1 MRSELQQITLCN
13 RAGHVNGTVFKLH
26 TNIKRPVQIIV
37 VLFLSLCGVNSNSME
52 LTTVSIV
59 PGSYNVKTEIS
70 MPHLRENLRY
80 ATTHTTQ
87 CLGPQ
92 DAFRLFP
99 ILSQASFQG
108 CAFVESHSASPLE
121 LELELVCSN
130 PTAASGQAK
139 FELGE
144 AFFRANLNVKMGGKN
159 MKFTQI
165 VSGQRTGAC
174 EHAQ

>member
-1 MRSELQQITLCN
+1 MRSELQQIALCN

-59 PGSYNVKTEIS
+59 PGSYNVKTEIL
-70 MPHLRENLRY
+70 MPHLSENLRY

-99 ILSQASFQG
+99 ILSQTSFQG

-121 LELELVCSN
+121 LELVCSN

-139 FELGE
+139 FVLGE

-159 MKFTQI
+159 MRFSQRVTGNR
-165 VSGQRTGAC
+165 VSEC
-174 EHAQ
+174 D